1 MDTQNTNDKMSSA
14 QLIILILL
22 LIERIGKIF
31 INSKCYKHLQLN
43 LFGIKVLD
51 LNSEDQTPQISTKN
65 KE

>member
-51 LNSEDQTPQISTKN
+51 LNSEDQTPQIITKN